1 MFHVKHLL
9 LFKGFN
15 PSKNKAPATE
25 NYPLYAGEGK
35 QTFCTKNTFPVHES
49 ISMTKCSNDRASG
62 AQGYVQHYS
71 GTEPNVIF
79 RVSMFHMKQ

>member
-15 PSKNKAPATE
+15 PSKSKAPVYE
-25 NYPLYAGEGK
+25 GEGK

-49 ISMTKCSNDRASG
+49 ISMTKCSNARTSG

>member
-15 PSKNKAPATE
+15 PSKSKAPATE

-35 QTFCTKNTFPVHES
+35 QTFYTKKYLSWTLEHF
-49 ISMTKCSNDRASG
+49 
-62 AQGYVQHYS
+62 
-71 GTEPNVIF
+71 VIE
-79 RVSMFHMKQ
+79 ML